1 MNFKLTEEQEIV
13 KNMVSEIVQSE
24 IMPVASKI
32 DKEGIFPK
40 NIIKQLAEIGMMG
53 VYVPQEFGGGG
64 MDYLSYILAVEEI
77 SKGCA
82 STGVIVSVNNSLVC
96 DPLLNYGNFEQKKKY
111 LTPLAKGDALGCFA
125 LTEPNAGSDA
135 FGQKTTAVKDGNHY
149 ILNGTKSFITNA
161 KEADIA
167 IVFAVTNKDVKK
179 SLSISAFIVDM
190 SLEGVTIGKI
200 EDKLGIKG
208 SSSCSIIFNNVK
220 VHKSCLLGELGDGVK
235 IAMATLDGGRIG
247 IAAQS
252 LGIATAALN
261 DAIEYSKDR
270 KQFNQFI
277 SQFQTIQFML
287 AEMATRIEAAR
298 YLTYNAA
305 FKKQSNEIH
314 YSVAASMAKLFASET
329 AGFVS
334 SKAIQ
339 IFGGYGYTSD
349 YKVERYYRDAKITEI
364 YEGTSE
370 IQKMIISKY
379 LLN

>member
-13 KNMVSEIVQSE
+13 KNMVSEIVQTE
-24 IMPVASKI
+24 IIPVASKI

-53 VYVPQEFGGGG
+53 VYVPQEFSGGG

-96 DPLLNYGNFEQKKKY
+96 DPILTYGNFEQKKKF

-252 LGIATAALN
+252 LGISTAALN

-270 KQFNQFI
+270 KQFNQYI

-287 AEMATRIEAAR
+287 AEMATRIEASR

-305 FKKQSNEIH
+305 FKKQNNEN
-314 YSVAASMAKLFASET
+314 YSVSASMAKLFASET

-349 YKVERYYRDAKITEI
+349 YNVERYYRDAKITEI

-370 IQKMIISKY
+370 IQKMIISKH

>member
-13 KNMVSEIVQSE
+13 KNMVSEIVQTE

-349 YKVERYYRDAKITEI
+349 YNVERYYRDAKITEI

>member
-13 KNMVSEIVQSE
+13 KNMVSEIVQTE

-270 KQFNQFI
+270 KQFNQYI

-349 YKVERYYRDAKITEI
+349 YNVERYYRDAKITEI